1 MSYHSFRI
9 KKNVF
14 QEVDRRLFRERLLRA
29 EAEFHDKEML
39 RMEREREVT
48 RLRRVH
54 EREIYILKRKL
65 HEATTLSQR
74 DALTAP
80 SVDQGCGIIVAVPSF
95 TMAGAGGNAHIEYT
109 VKVVCQDD
117 SWTILRRFRKFRD
130 LVRQEKV
137 EVETKWLVFMGT

>member
-1 MSYHSFRI
+1 VDILYSRQNAQF
-9 KKNVF
+9 NVPHLLRF

-29 EAEFHDKEML
+29 EAEFQEKEML

-48 RLRRVH
+48 RLRRIH

-65 HEATTLSQR
+65 HEATSLTQR
-74 DALTAP
+74 DTLTS

-109 VKVVCQDD
+109 VKIVCQDD
-117 SWTILRRFRKFRD
+117 SWTILRRFRRFRD
-130 LVRQEKV
+130 LVRSTFEK
-137 EVETKWLVFMGT
+137 